1 MAIRDLLVDTIRH
14 RYADRS
20 VELVEGGE
28 RGPVARFPAA
38 HPDVGDLHVDTGAFG
53 VDVHIDDILHDS
65 FHSYDAHLD
74 DGERNQRLLS
84 EVLRFLDELF
94 ADRLLFWKAAEGPGI
109 GWRERGVT
117 GSFDPLVMDDRV
129 YRVYLWSRP
138 LGTWQAVPVILG
150 RGRIETE
157 REYEILVLQMRR
169 QGPDAMDAET
179 RARITQLLNEF
190 EMRGE

>member
-1 MAIRDLLVDTIRH
+1 VAIRDLLVDTIRH

-138 LGTWQAVPVILG
+138 RGPRPAGPGILG
-150 RGRIETE
+150 RGGGVSE